1 MFLIC
6 VVGRD
11 DRAVSGMSEYR
22 GHIPG
27 SSSNRQR
34 GCSVAITGKAQKQGR
49 VEADPVRKEEPYS
62 SLPQPKYITI
72 NEYKSKYIYPAS
84 VKSGILR
91 ERRSCVCQ
99 WEGRNMS
106 KARQAIPTVTF
117 VDEYCQRYQDL
128 FPDVR
133 IGNT

>member
-1 MFLIC
+1 MCTPEFHYLAVC
-6 VVGRD
+6 NAENGHSRKRYLHVHVVRKGSCAPRNV
-11 DRAVSGMSEYR
+11 RILGS
-22 GHIPG
+22 IPG

-72 NEYKSKYIYPAS
+72 NEYKSKYNYPAS

-91 ERRSCVCQ
+91 ERRS
-99 WEGRNMS
+99 
-106 KARQAIPTVTF
+106 
-117 VDEYCQRYQDL
+117 
-128 FPDVR
+128 
-133 IGNT
+133 